1 MLTSVAV
8 LATLLVIALYAHKR
22 GSAQDLK
29 LIGELAEVDLS
40 LVPEGSVIVRGELW
54 RARSKDGTHI
64 PTRRRVRVLEIE
76 NHFAIVEACD

>member
-1 MLTSVAV
+1 MLTSVAA
-8 LATLLVIALYAHKR
+8 LATLLVITLYDHKR
-22 GSAQDLK
+22 RSAQDLK